1 MKNKELQTW
10 KSKTFMETQKELGDA
25 YANFNRLK
33 LDTSIGKSKNVR
45 ELRKIRKTIAQL
57 NTIIKSRSGEAKI

>member
-10 KSKTFMETQKELGDA
+10 KSKTLTETQKELGDA

-57 NTIIKSRSGEAKI
+57 NTIIKSRSSEAKI